1 MISILLNGESH
12 QFEQALTI
20 QELMA
25 HLKLQP
31 TLYLVE
37 VNQTALF
44 RSEWETKKI
53 ETGDQIEIIRV
64 VAGG

>member
-1 MISILLNGESH
+1 MISILLNGQSH
-12 QFEQALTI
+12 EFDPSITI
-20 QELMA
+20 QELIV
-25 HLKLQP
+25 HLQLQP